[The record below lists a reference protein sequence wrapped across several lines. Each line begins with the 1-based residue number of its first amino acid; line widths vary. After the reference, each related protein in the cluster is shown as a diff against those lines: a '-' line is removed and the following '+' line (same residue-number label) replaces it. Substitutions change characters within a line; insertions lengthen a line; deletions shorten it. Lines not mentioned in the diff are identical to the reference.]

1 MPLRLLVPRPG
12 MINPTWEII
21 VGDVR
26 DALRALPAE
35 SVHMCV
41 TSPPYWSMR
50 NYGIPPSVWDG
61 NPDCD
66 HDWGEPVVSKSQ
78 SGSLSQV
85 RSALQGSPAGAER
98 RVRSESAFCDC
109 GAWLGVLGMEPTF
122 DMYIDH
128 IVDVIEEIG
137 RVLRADGT
145 LWLNI
150 GDAYSGSWGNS
161 SIKRLKLK
169 SALGIPW
176 RVVISLLDL
185 GWILRSPI
193 VWRKPNPMRES
204 VKDRPTRSYEHI
216 FLLSKQPRYFYD
228 GDAIRT
234 PPKSWDGMTKAEQ
247 QMMGANALDVW
258 TFSSESHEDFHAAF
272 PVELPRRCILAGTSE
287 HGVCSQCGAPWRRV
301 VEKETPPRDT
311 SREGKDHANRLGQA
325 RDGARA
331 AGGAHDNP
339 FPVPVTVGWEPT
351 CKHVDVDRVPATVLD
366 PFAGIGTTGVAALR
380 NGRSFL
386 GIEINPKTAQRARWR
401 IRDDQP
407 LLNHKEA

>member
-1 MPLRLLVPRPG
+1 
-12 MINPTWEII
+12 
-21 VGDVR
+21 
-26 DALRALPAE
+26 
-35 SVHMCV
+35 
-41 TSPPYWSMR
+41 MR

-66 HDWGEPVVSKSQ
+66 HDWEEPVENT
-78 SGSLSQV
+78 GLCG
-85 RSALQGSPAGAER
+85 R
-98 RVRSESAFCDC
+98 C
-109 GAWLGVLGMEPTF
+109 GAWSGVLGMEPTF
-122 DMYIDH
+122 DMYIAH

-161 SIKRLKLK
+161 STKRLKPK

-258 TFSSESHEDFHAAF
+258 TFTSESHEDFHAAF
-272 PVELPRRCILAGTSE
+272 PVELPRR
-287 HGVCSQCGAPWRRV
+287 
-301 VEKETPPRDT
+301 
-311 SREGKDHANRLGQA
+311 
-325 RDGARA
+325 RA
-331 AGGAHDNP
+331 
-339 FPVPVTVGWEPT
+339 
-351 CKHVDVDRVPATVLD
+351 
-366 PFAGIGTTGVAALR
+366 
-380 NGRSFL
+380 
-386 GIEINPKTAQRARWR
+386 
-401 IRDDQP
+401 IR
-407 LLNHKEA
+407 